1 MAVSEVEA
9 SNTVRNALIESLTAI
24 LSPQQDVRQQGE
36 EQLKLLEVTE
46 EFGVFLAELT
56 LDKNGALAIRQL
68 SSLILKQYVEAHWSQ
83 HSEKFRPPV
92 ATDAAKAHIRNR
104 LPAGLGESISKVRSS
119 VAYAISAIAHW
130 DWPDAW
136 PDLFGLLM
144 MMITKG
150 DSNEVHGAM
159 RVLTEFTREVS
170 DTQMEHVAPVILPEM
185 HRIFVQ
191 SGTYTIRT
199 RARAVEIFNT
209 CATLIYNIASI
220 AKGAA
225 KKLLYPVLNGFM
237 EEFVKALTIT
247 DSSVS
252 DSGLKK
258 EIIKAL
264 TVIVKCFPGQIT
276 KSMPAV
282 LQATWK
288 TLTDSADIYVR
299 TVINDTEEA
308 DDPVDSDGEVLGF
321 ENLVFSIFDF
331 VSAMID
337 SPKFRGTVRKL
348 CDDLLYYVIL
358 YMQITEEQVYQ
369 WTADPNQFVEDED
382 DDTFSYSVRISA
394 QDLLLSLGSEF
405 PQETSHGLMAALDR
419 HLQEA
424 QHAKTQGHNHWWKV
438 HESCLLGLGSIKSL
452 IIDKVGKGKLTFNLS
467 GFLTTTVLEDL
478 QQTVSPFLLGRAL
491 WMASRYSQAMTPEL
505 VESFLQFTVTGL
517 HEPHP
522 PSVRISA
529 VRAIY
534 GFCEHL
540 KGANSTTIL
549 TPFLLP
555 IMEGLVQLATCAQF
569 GSDILSLV
577 LETVSIVLTI
587 DDNFTAQCESRVTP
601 LANAVFLKY
610 SQDPLLISLV
620 QDIYKEL
627 CRNPACSQQLQERLI
642 PTLISIFNA
651 ASDKVPMGIQSAAM
665 DILCTIV
672 RSSPV
677 PLSDLLMN
685 QGFPAVA
692 HCTRRSDDSA
702 VMQSGGE
709 CMRGYISVS
718 LEQVQA
724 WHDEGGNSGTYYVCE
739 VISRLLSPQT
749 SEYTASYVGRLVAML
764 ISKAGNTLGNDQD
777 LILRAVLSKMQVT
790 ETLSVMQSLIMV
802 FAHLM
807 HTRLHDVLEFLFT
820 VPGPTGKPAL
830 HYVLTDWVARQNMF
844 YGAYDSKISIMALA
858 KLLDHAINTNDSRLH
873 GIMVRGDQ
881 VFTPGEGIRT
891 RSKAA
896 QMPEQWT
903 SIPIHVKI
911 YKLLINE
918 LSNAMETTTSRQ
930 ASAGGEDLE
939 DDGWEDEEDDEE
951 DDDVMINEHGLAGQ
965 LSEFADAYPGYDC
978 FDDDDPDD
986 EDDPDALQDP
996 LNQVDLQTFLTD
1008 FLVEFSKHECHR
1020 DFAAHVNDAEKHV
1033 LGSIGIVLA

>member
-1 MAVSEVEA
+1 MAVSNADA
-9 SNTVRNALIESLTAI
+9 SNTVKNALLESLTAI
-24 LSPQQDVRQQGE
+24 LSPQQEIRQQGE

-46 EFGVFLAELT
+46 EFGVYLAELT

-83 HSEKFRPPV
+83 NSEKFRPPV
-92 ATDAAKAHIRNR
+92 ATDAAKAHIRSM

-144 MMITKG
+144 MMITNG
-150 DSNEVHGAM
+150 NSNEVHGAM

-170 DTQMEHVAPVILPEM
+170 DVQMEHVAPVILPEM

-191 SGTYTIRT
+191 SDTYTIRT
-199 RARAVEIFNT
+199 RGRAVEIFDT

-220 AKGAA
+220 SKGAA
-225 KKLLYPVLNGFM
+225 KKLLYPVLSVFM
-237 EEFVKALTIT
+237 DEFVKALTVPDGAT
-247 DSSVS
+247 S

-264 TVIVKCFPGQIT
+264 TVIVKCFPSQIA
-276 KSMPAV
+276 KAMPAV

-337 SPKFRGTVRKL
+337 TPKFRGTVRKL
-348 CDDLLYYVIL
+348 CDQLLYYVLL

-405 PQETSHGLMAALDR
+405 PQETSSGLMAALDR

-424 QHAKTQGHNHWWKV
+424 QQAKSQGHNYWWKV

-452 IIDKVGKGKLTFNLS
+452 IIDKVAKGKLSFNLTR
-467 GFLTTTVLEDL
+467 FLTTIVLEDL

-491 WMASRYSQAMTPEL
+491 WMASRYSQVMTPEL
-505 VESFLQFTVTGL
+505 VQSFLQFTVTGL

-540 KGANSTTIL
+540 KSANSTAIL
-549 TPFLLP
+549 HPFLSP
-555 IMEGLVQLATCAQF
+555 IMEGLVQLATFSQF

-577 LETVSIVLTI
+577 LETVSIVLTV
-587 DDNFTAQCESRVTP
+587 DESFTAQCESRVTP

-627 CRNPACSQQLQERLI
+627 CSNEACTLPLQERLI
-642 PTLISIFNA
+642 PTLLSIFNA
-651 ASDKVPMGIQSAAM
+651 ASDKVPMGIQSAAI

-672 RSSPV
+672 RNSPL
-677 PLSDLLMN
+677 PLTDLLMK
-685 QGFPAVA
+685 QAFPAVA
-692 HCTRRSDDSA
+692 HCTLRSDDSS

-709 CMRGYISVS
+709 CLRGYISVA
-718 LEQVQA
+718 LDQVEA
-724 WHDEGGNSGTYYVCE
+724 WRDDAGNTGMYYTCQ

-749 SEYTASYVGRLVAML
+749 SEYTASFVGRLVAVL
-764 ISKAGNTLGNDQD
+764 ISKAGNSLGADQD
-777 LILRAVLSKMQVT
+777 LILRAVLSKMQIA
-790 ETLSVMQSLIMV
+790 ETLSVTQSLIMV

-807 HTRLHDVLEFLFT
+807 HTRLEDVLEFLVN
-820 VPGPTGKPAL
+820 VPGPTGKSAL
-830 HYVLTDWVARQNMF
+830 HYVMTDWVARQNMF
-844 YGAYDSKISIMALA
+844 YGAYDSKVSIMALA
-858 KLLDHAINTNDSRLH
+858 KLLEYAITTNDSRLH
-873 GIMVRGDQ
+873 GIVVKGDQ

-903 SIPIHVKI
+903 SIPIHIKI

-939 DDGWEDEEDDEE
+939 DDGWEDEEDD
-951 DDDVMINEHGLAGQ
+951 DDDEDVMVNEHGLTGQ
-965 LSEFADAYPGYDC
+965 LTDFADAYPGYDC
-978 FDDDDPDD
+978 FDDDDPDE

-996 LNQVDLQTFLTD
+996 LYQVDLQSYLTD
-1008 FLVEFSKHECHR
+1008 FLVELSKHQCHR
-1020 DFAAHVNDAEKHV
+1020 EFAAHLNDAERHV
-1033 LGSIGIVLA
+1033 LGSVGIVLA